1 VGEPARAVYDDG
13 RRLLDRIAEEGLLRA
28 HAVVGFWPANSV
40 GDDIELYA
48 DEGRSEVRAVVHT
61 LRQQMEKPPGRPN
74 VALAD
79 FLAPQQ
85 SGVGDYLGG
94 FAVTAGAGAAELAA
108 SFEAAHDDYRAIL
121 VKALADRLAEALAEV
136 VHRRVRREL
145 WGYAPGEALDNAALI
160 QEEYQGIRPAP
171 GYPACPDHTEK
182 ATLVALL
189 HAEARV
195 GMSLTESFAM
205 LPPASVCGYY
215 FWRPE
220 AHYFGVG
227 RIGRD
232 QLEDYAR
239 RKRWSLEE
247 ASRWLAP
254 IFDDA

>member
-1 VGEPARAVYDDG
+1 
-13 RRLLDRIAEEGLLRA
+13 L
-28 HAVVGFWPANSV
+28 

-74 VALAD
+74 VALSD
-79 FLAPQQ
+79 FVAPRE
-85 SGVGDYLGG
+85 SGVPDYLGA
-94 FAVTAGAGAAELAA
+94 FAVTAGLGSAEVVA
-108 SFEAAHDDYRAIL
+108 SFEAAHDDYRAIM

-136 VHRRVRREL
+136 VHERVRREL
-145 WGYAPGEALDNAALI
+145 WGYAPSESIDRAAI
-160 QEEYQGIRPAP
+160 IREEYQGIRPAP

-182 ATLVALL
+182 AAIFELL
-189 HAEARV
+189 DAEAGA

-205 LPPASVCGYY
+205 LPPASVSGYY

-227 RIGRD
+227 RIGPD

-239 RKRWSLEE
+239 RKGWSLDE
-247 ASRWLAP
+247 AARWLAP
-254 IFDDA
+254 NLEDE